1 MTLLV
6 TFFTCLL
13 SALFP
18 LVNAEAYIVAVSL
31 ATDSTGLWVLAFV
44 AGAGQT
50 AGKFIWYE
58 VARRAMDWPWVSKK
72 LDKPDTQALLT
83 RWRER
88 FAAKPWLWSSVLF
101 LSASVGLPPL
111 LILAV
116 VAGQLQVSRVW
127 FGITV
132 LLGRTL
138 RFAAILGGLDAVTH
152 FIQRLG

>member
-6 TFFTCLL
+6 TFFACLV

-18 LVNAEAYIVAVSL
+18 LVNAEAYLVAVSF
-31 ATDSTGLWVLAFV
+31 ATSSTRLWALAFV

-50 AGKFIWYE
+50 VGKIIWYE
-58 VARRAMDWPWVSKK
+58 VARRSLDWRWVRKK
-72 LDKPDTQALLT
+72 LDRAHTRELLT

-88 FAAKPWLWSSVLF
+88 FNAKPWLWSGVLF
-101 LSASVGLPPL
+101 VSASVGLPPL

-116 VAGQLQVSRVW
+116 VAGQLQVSRIW
-127 FGITV
+127 FVVTV

-138 RFAAILGGLDAVTH
+138 RFAAILGGLGWVTDVLE
-152 FIQRLG
+152 RLG

>member
-6 TFFTCLL
+6 TFATCLL
-13 SALFP
+13 SAVFP
-18 LVNAEAYIVAVSL
+18 LVNSEAYIVAVSL
-31 ATDSTGLWVLAFV
+31 ATDSSSLWLLAFV

-58 VARRAMDWPWVSKK
+58 AARRAMDWPWVSKK
-72 LDKPDTQALLT
+72 LDKPDTQALLI
-83 RWRER
+83 RWRAR

-127 FGITV
+127 FGVTV

-138 RFAAILGGLDAVTH
+138 RFAAILGGLDAVTG
-152 FIQRLG
+152 FIQQLA

>member
-1 MTLLV
+1 MTLLI
-6 TFFTCLL
+6 TFATCLL

-31 ATDSTGLWVLAFV
+31 ATDSSSLWLLAFV

-58 VARRAMDWPWVSKK
+58 AARRAMDSAWVTKR
-72 LDKPDTQALLT
+72 LNKPGTQELLAQ
-83 RWRER
+83 WRER
-88 FAAKPWLWSSVLF
+88 FGAKPWLWSLVLF

-127 FGITV
+127 FGVTV

-138 RFAAILGGLDAVTH
+138 RFAAILGGLDAVTT